1 MGAAK
6 HDVTT
11 LLQAWNA
18 GDLEARDRATALVYG
33 ELRRRAAAH
42 LRRERREHTL
52 QPSALVHEAYL
63 RLVDQR
69 QTAWQNRAHFLA
81 VLSRM
86 MRRVLVD
93 HARGR
98 LAAKRSG
105 KWSRVA
111 LADADEIAGS
121 ELAIDLLDLD
131 VALNQL
137 AVFDARKSRVA
148 ELRFF
153 GGLSLTEMGH
163 VLDVSPKTVE
173 RDWQMAR
180 AWLFKTLSGQPSLRD
195 DT

>member
-6 HDVTT
+6 HDVTA
-11 LLQAWNA
+11 LLHAWNA

-63 RLVDQR
+63 RLVNQR
-69 QTAWQNRAHFLA
+69 AVWQNRAHFLA

-105 KWSRVA
+105 KWARVT
-111 LADADEIAGS
+111 LADADEVGGS
-121 ELAIDLLDLD
+121 AVEIDLLDLD
-131 VALNQL
+131 AALSRL

-163 VLDVSPKTVE
+163 VLEVSPKTVE

-180 AWLFKTLSGQPSLRD
+180 AWLFKTLSGDSSPRD
-195 DT
+195 DA

>member
-1 MGAAK
+1 VGAAK
-6 HDVTT
+6 HDVTA
-11 LLQAWNA
+11 LLQEWNA
-18 GDLEARDRATALVYG
+18 GDLQARDRATALVYG
-33 ELRRRAAAH
+33 ELRRRAAVH

-69 QTAWQNRAHFLA
+69 QPAWQNRAHFLA

-98 LAAKRSG
+98 LAAKRPG
-105 KWSRVA
+105 KWLRVT
-111 LADADEIAGS
+111 LSDAAEIAGS
-121 ELAIDLLDLD
+121 EREIDLLDLD
-131 VALNQL
+131 VALNRL
-137 AVFDARKSRVA
+137 AVFDERKSRVA
-148 ELRFF
+148 ELKFF

-180 AWLFKTLSGQPSLRD
+180 AWLFKTLSGGPSPRD

>member
-33 ELRRRAAAH
+33 ELRRRAAVH

-63 RLVDQR
+63 RLIDQR
-69 QTAWQNRAHFLA
+69 QAAWQNRAHFLA

-105 KWSRVA
+105 KWARVTLTEA
-111 LADADEIAGS
+111 EEVAGS
-121 ELAIDLLDLD
+121 EFEIDLLDLD
-131 VALNQL
+131 VALERL
-137 AVFDARKSRVA
+137 AMLDERKSRVA

-180 AWLFKTLSGQPSLRD
+180 AWLFKALSGAPAPRD
-195 DT
+195 DA